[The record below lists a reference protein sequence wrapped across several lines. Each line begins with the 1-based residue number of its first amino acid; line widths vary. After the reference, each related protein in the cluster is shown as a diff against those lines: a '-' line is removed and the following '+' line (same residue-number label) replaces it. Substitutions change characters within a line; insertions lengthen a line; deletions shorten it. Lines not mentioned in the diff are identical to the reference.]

1 MHGVAMIGLFGM
13 FAPGED
19 PDALARDRFEAA
31 LTGLRTGIRTAFAA
45 AAAGQG

>member
-19 PDALARDRFEAA
+19 PDALARDTFEAA
-31 LTGLRTGIRTAFAA
+31 LTGIRTTFAA
-45 AAAGQG
+45 AAAGRG